1 MSAVYEA
8 RAFLHE
14 APYPSMTDVDHDR
27 TEAERFGETDVSE
40 LANYNAQSSLLQ
52 DDRASFDDGE
62 NRSMVSP
69 DAVDTAFNATRLL
82 PSAPAPAQS
91 QHQHL
96 MIPDLSSH
104 SEPTPTPA
112 AIPTAGSASPSSKAN
127 RASGTR
133 AQLIPKPDRTVNKHP
148 DGKFYCTWDGCAEA
162 TTGFKR
168 RCEWR

>member
-27 TEAERFGETDVSE
+27 TDGERFGETDVSE
-40 LANYNAQSSLLQ
+40 LANYNAHSPLLQ
-52 DDRASFDDGE
+52 DDRTSFDDAE

-82 PSAPAPAQS
+82 PASTGPAPS
-91 QHQHL
+91 QHHL
-96 MIPDLSSH
+96 IMPDLSSH

-112 AIPTAGSASPSSKAN
+112 AVPVTGSASPSSKAN
-127 RASGTR
+127 RSSGTR
-133 AQLIPKPDRTVNKHP
+133 AQLIPKPDRTVSKHP
-148 DGKFYCTWDGCAEA
+148 DGKFYCTWDGCTEA
-162 TTGFKR
+162 TMGFKR

>member
-40 LANYNAQSSLLQ
+40 LANYNAQSALLQ
-52 DDRASFDDGE
+52 DDRASFDDDE
-62 NRSMVSP
+62 DRSMVSP

-82 PSAPAPAQS
+82 PPAPAPAPD
-91 QHQHL
+91 QHL
-96 MIPDLSSH
+96 IMPDLSSH
-104 SEPTPTPA
+104 SEPTTTPA
-112 AIPTAGSASPSSKAN
+112 PVPAGSASPSSKAN
-127 RASGTR
+127 RASGAR

-148 DGKFYCTWDGCAEA
+148 DGKFYCIWDGCTEGA
-162 TTGFKR
+162 TGFKR

>member
-27 TEAERFGETDVSE
+27 AEGERFGETDVSE

-52 DDRASFDDGE
+52 DDRTSFDGTDD
-62 NRSMVSP
+62 RSMVPP

-82 PSAPAPAQS
+82 PPAQATP
-91 QHQHL
+91 QHL
-96 MIPDLSSH
+96 IMPELSSH

-112 AIPTAGSASPSSKAN
+112 PVPTTGSASPTSKAN
-127 RASGTR
+127 RTSGTR
-133 AQLIPKPDRTVNKHP
+133 AQLIPKPDRTVNKHT
-148 DGKFYCTWDGCAEA
+148 DGKFYCTWDGCTESA
-162 TTGFKR
+162 TGFKR

>member
-1 MSAVYEA
+1 
-8 RAFLHE
+8 
-14 APYPSMTDVDHDR
+14 MTDVDHDR
-27 TEAERFGETDVSE
+27 TDGERFGETDVSE

-52 DDRASFDDGE
+52 DDRASFDDAE

-69 DAVDTAFNATRLL
+69 DPVDTAFNATRLL
-82 PSAPAPAQS
+82 PSGPGPAPS
-91 QHQHL
+91 QHL
-96 MIPDLSSH
+96 IMPDLSSH

-112 AIPTAGSASPSSKAN
+112 PVPAAGSASPNSRPN
-127 RASGTR
+127 RSSGTR

-148 DGKFYCTWDGCAEA
+148 DGKFYCAWEGCTEA